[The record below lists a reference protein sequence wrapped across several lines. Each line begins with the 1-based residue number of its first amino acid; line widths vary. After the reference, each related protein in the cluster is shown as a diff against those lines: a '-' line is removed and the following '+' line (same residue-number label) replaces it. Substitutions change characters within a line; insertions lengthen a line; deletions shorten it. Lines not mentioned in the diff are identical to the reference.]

1 MRQSM
6 SSVTVRRV
14 YDVTD
19 AQLEELASLFILNMN
34 DDLAAISICGGDRS
48 LMGTMARAMIRA
60 ATLDGEI
67 YTAAE
72 QSDRIL
78 GYAVWMP
85 PGQDLLSTP
94 EQRKLGWDDF
104 FEHVSQR
111 GKDWFTKTYATE
123 VSAFMAGIFGPTGK
137 VDSWYLNII
146 MVHPDYHRRGIA
158 TKLVDVVR
166 SKAAANGDTMAL
178 STSSTR
184 NVPIYKAL
192 HFDLVGEK
200 MIPSPWGDW
209 PLYVF
214 IQKIAGTE

>member
-1 MRQSM
+1 
-6 SSVTVRRV
+6 
-14 YDVTD
+14 
-19 AQLEELASLFILNMN
+19 
-34 DDLAAISICGGDRS
+34 
-48 LMGTMARAMIRA
+48 MARAMIRA

-123 VSAFMAGIFGPTGK
+123 VSAFMAGIFGPTVGHSFSMNVRSSSSRKGK